1 MSELIVIFT
10 LDGVNVKIKCIN
22 KEKMKDIYKNYS
34 AKINKNFN
42 SLLFLYEGNKV
53 NFELNFKEQAN
64 IIDINNNEMKI
75 LVNENKINKYIRSKF
90 EKKII

>member
-1 MSELIVIFT
+1 
-10 LDGVNVKIKCIN
+10 
-22 KEKMKDIYKNYS
+22 MKDIYKNYS

-75 LVNENKINKYIRSKF
+75 LVNKNKTNKYILSKCG
-90 EKKII
+90 EKNN